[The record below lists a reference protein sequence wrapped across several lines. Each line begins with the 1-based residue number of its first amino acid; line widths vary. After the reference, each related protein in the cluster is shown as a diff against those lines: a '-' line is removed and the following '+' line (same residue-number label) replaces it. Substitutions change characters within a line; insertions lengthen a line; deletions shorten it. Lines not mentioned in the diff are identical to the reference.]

1 MVVPYHQKKRKLVME
16 KNGFVF
22 QPLSP
27 KRNSEEIALQIKE
40 SIITKQYE
48 PNERFP
54 SERELAGQ
62 FNAGRGAVREAL
74 RILEGS
80 GFIYVKPGRDGGIFV
95 KEFDTSKMTRTLI
108 DLVRLGNISIREI
121 TETRR
126 IIETS
131 IIESCIGSLRQK
143 DLLALE
149 KNIKNCEEL
158 IQEEKLLGGEI
169 QNFHR
174 LIASYSKNQLLIY
187 FLNAIVD
194 ISDSYVMNKLPGLP
208 LSPSHLDHHRAILD
222 ALKKRNLE
230 EAKKAIIIHLN
241 SVDKH
246 LKKYHRKYHSESK

>member
-1 MVVPYHQKKRKLVME
+1 MQKNK
-16 KNGFVF
+16 FVF

-27 KRNSEEIALQIKE
+27 KRNSEEIALQIEE
-40 SIITKQYE
+40 SIITRQFE

-54 SERELAGQ
+54 SERELAVQ
-62 FNAGRGAVREAL
+62 FNAGRGVVREAL
-74 RILEGS
+74 RILEGL

-121 TETRR
+121 TETRT

-131 IIESCIGSLRQK
+131 IIESCIDSMRQR

-149 KNIKNCEEL
+149 KNIESCEEL
-158 IQEEKLLGGEI
+158 IKGKKPLQGEV
-169 QNFHR
+169 QDFHR
-174 LIASYSKNQLLIY
+174 LLASYSKNQLLTY

-194 ISDSYVMNKLPGLP
+194 ISNSYVKNKLPGLP
-208 LSPSHLDHHRAILD
+208 LSPTHLDHHRAILD

-230 EAKKAIIIHLN
+230 EAKKAITIHLD

-246 LKKYHRKYHSESK
+246 LKKYHRKYHRVSK